1 MSAYEV
7 VSFLLAAYLAAAV
20 ILAVC
25 AVMSWFSENAR
36 WRDGGA

>member
-20 ILAVC
+20 ILGVC
-25 AVMSWFSENAR
+25 AVASRLDQDAR
-36 WRDGGA
+36 RRDRGA